1 MQILE
6 IRNNFFTK
14 GLQIRSSF
22 YHVCFLYFVNF
33 RKNQNFMPSCINL
46 MKFKFK

>member
-6 IRNNFFTK
+6 IENRFFTK
-14 GLQIRSSF
+14 SLQIHSSFF

-33 RKNQNFMPSCINL
+33 RKNQNLIPFIQI
-46 MKFKFK
+46 